1 MATLTCPG
9 CAAAVSHDDLICFTC
24 GTNLPRSRPIQE
36 EITPPTV
43 MQETLRRDAATAPG
57 APGRC
62 PACGGAVADRSL
74 LSCPS
79 CGATLVTPSG
89 PISPVVLR
97 LSFPAGNVDVPAGT
111 SLVLGRDPGES
122 LVAAAFAE
130 YENVSR
136 KHATITVSDT
146 GEATIRDEHSTNGTF
161 VNGDRVVPGR
171 DVRITDGDRVRLAAD
186 ATGEVSLPGQQ
197 GFSTNGHR
205 RPGRR

>member
-24 GTNLPRSRPIQE
+24 GTNLPRRGPVE
-36 EITPPTV
+36 EEVTPPTV
-43 MQETLRRDAATAPG
+43 MQETLRRDAGTAPG
-57 APGRC
+57 APATC
-62 PACGGAVADRSL
+62 PSCGSAVADRSL
-74 LSCPS
+74 TSCPS
-79 CGATLVTPSG
+79 CGTTLVTPSG

-122 LVAAAFAE
+122 LVAAAFAD

-161 VNGDRVVPGR
+161 VNDDRVLPGT

-186 ATGEVSLPGQQ
+186 TTAEVSLPGRQ
-197 GFSTNGHR
+197 GFRSNGHR
-205 RPGRR
+205 GPA